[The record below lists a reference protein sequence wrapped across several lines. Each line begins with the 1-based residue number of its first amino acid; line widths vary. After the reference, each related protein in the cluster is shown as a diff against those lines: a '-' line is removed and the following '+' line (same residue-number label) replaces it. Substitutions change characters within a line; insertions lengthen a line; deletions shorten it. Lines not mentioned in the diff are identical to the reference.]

1 MADKKP
7 FVAKHGFAVAN
18 STLTVFGSNGKLH
31 ANNTISNATI
41 TDAMLASTFT
51 TESAFN
57 SALANTN
64 LAIAD
69 RLQVANASAT
79 YQTIAIER
87 AALANTNSYIADQAT
102 RIDLVNTNLT
112 GTNTALRTLID
123 DRIQVANAD
132 TRFLRKDGTAAQ
144 SVGGQVTFN
153 NNVLISGNL
162 TVSGTKT
169 EVNTTQVNV
178 SNTYILLNSDLG
190 SGTAATENAGIIV
203 NRGAE
208 ANVYFR
214 WNETGEYWEYGEAD
228 GTFTKISEAAA
239 TTIQARNES
248 GGTINF
254 GQPVSVSGYS
264 AGGERPLVEL
274 ADADDPAQM
283 PALGLALDTVST
295 GSNLRVATYGVISNA
310 NTGVFSV
317 GQELYVDT
325 VAGKLTGTRPSGD
338 TVKVQKI
345 GQVLRSHASA
355 GSILIQG
362 AGRSNDVPNL
372 EDKHV
377 FIGNTTNGVDTRV
390 LVVSDISNSD
400 TLATNAA
407 LQTEVTRIDLV
418 NTNLTG
424 TNTALRTLISDR
436 LQVANAAA
444 TYQTIAIERA
454 ALANTNL
461 AIADRLQVANASA
474 TYQTISV
481 ERAALANTNLAI
493 ADRLQVA
500 NATLLIN
507 DRYQVANVD
516 TNFVN
521 KTTSVAQSM
530 TANLAVDST
539 GSTSGVHISNGAIS
553 IFTDTGNP
561 SFVDFYCEVSNLH
574 YARLQSQPHSAYG
587 GSVTVKLPVSD
598 GVLAT
603 TTDLATVNTSV
614 NTQATRI
621 DLVNTNLTGTN
632 TALRTLISD
641 RLQVANAITTL
652 AGLTDVAQV
661 TPTDGHVLT
670 YSSSNTTYYFSAVS
684 GGASVTVSNTAPTS
698 PSEGDLWFDEIDAT
712 LYVRY
717 GAAWIDAAPVVGSS
731 ANNIV
736 FYSANNTLRLYRT
749 DGIEL
754 DTTINISGGS
764 LTLAGLTDVAQ
775 VTPTDGHVLKY
786 SSANST
792 YYFAAETGGGGS
804 TPTFSDLVVTTF
816 TANGTQTAFSIN
828 NDVTGAEDLIVT
840 LDGVIQRP
848 TTDYTFASNTVTFG
862 TAPING
868 EIVAIR
874 EIKAIGQQIVSGV
887 SNGQFQS
894 YVANTNAR
902 LVTLEAGGGGSGD
915 VSNAY
920 LTSTF
925 TTNAVFQSALANT
938 NARLVTLEGGGGG
951 GGNSFSVIEIG
962 GTLID
967 SAGSTARLSIDA
979 GSGITLTPTA
989 GNNTILIES
998 TGGGIGGD
1006 TSSSYQVT
1014 TANGTQTTFTSPVS
1028 SSDAKAVFVTIDGVV
1043 QTPTTDYT
1051 ISGTTVT
1058 TDEAPDSGSV
1068 VVVRAGVFYADTTSI
1083 IDASTSIATANGTAT
1098 TFTSPI
1104 SSTNADRVLVSVD
1117 GVIQRPTTDYTIS
1130 GTVVTFDTAPPNG
1143 TIVMVRSIATAS
1155 QVQELTDLTNVANTT
1170 PSNGHVLTY
1179 SSANSTYYFAEPSGG
1194 GGGASTGTAIAMAL
1208 VFG

>member
-1 MADKKP
+1 MATTKK
-7 FVAKHGFAVAN
+7 FRVKHGLDA
-18 STLTVFGSNGKLH
+18 S
-31 ANNTISNATI
+31 NNTISFVNDPVSANDAATKNYVDI
-41 TDAMLASTFT
+41 QVASAPGDVSNTYLTSTFT
-51 TESAFN
+51 TNTDFQSYVANTNSRIDTLEAGGTLVTNAYLTSTFTTNTDFQSFVANTNSYIATKTDDSTVLATNTALRTLIDDRLQVGNLNTTLADYWPSANIITYTAKYLEVANSSTGTSVTVSNSAPTITANGELWWDNASGELYVSYSSNWVEAVAQDVTPYADNGTFSSSN
-57 SALANTN
+57 NTITFVRTDGSQFDVVLTGVGEVTNAYVTSTFTTNTVFQSALANTN
-64 LAIAD
+64 AYIATKTDDTVALATNTALRTLIDD
-69 RLQVANASAT
+69 RMQVANVEA
-79 YQTIAIER
+79 Y
-87 AALANTNSYIADQAT
+87 LANTNSYIATESA

-112 GTNTALRTLID
+112 GTNTALRTLIS

-132 TRFLRKDGTAAQ
+132 TRFLRKDGTALQ

-228 GTFTKISEAAA
+228 GTFIKVSEASA
-239 TTIQARNES
+239 TTIQARNEC

-264 AGGERPLVEL
+264 RGGERPLVEL

-295 GSNLRVATYGVISNA
+295 GNNLRVATYGIITNA

-317 GQELYVDT
+317 GQELYIDT

-436 LQVANAAA
+436 LQVANA
-444 TYQTIAIERA
+444 
-454 ALANTNL
+454 
-461 AIADRLQVANASA
+461 
-474 TYQTISV
+474 
-481 ERAALANTNLAI
+481 
-493 ADRLQVA
+493 
-500 NATLLIN
+500 
-507 DRYQVANVD
+507 
-516 TNFVN
+516 
-521 KTTSVAQSM
+521 
-530 TANLAVDST
+530 
-539 GSTSGVHISNGAIS
+539 
-553 IFTDTGNP
+553 
-561 SFVDFYCEVSNLH
+561 
-574 YARLQSQPHSAYG
+574 
-587 GSVTVKLPVSD
+587 
-598 GVLAT
+598 
-603 TTDLATVNTSV
+603 
-614 NTQATRI
+614 
-621 DLVNTNLTGTN
+621 
-632 TALRTLISD
+632 
-641 RLQVANAITTL
+641 IT
-652 AGLTDVAQV
+652 
-661 TPTDGHVLT
+661 
-670 YSSSNTTYYFSAVS
+670 
-684 GGASVTVSNTAPTS
+684 
-698 PSEGDLWFDEIDAT
+698 
-712 LYVRY
+712 
-717 GAAWIDAAPVVGSS
+717 
-731 ANNIV
+731 
-736 FYSANNTLRLYRT
+736 
-749 DGIEL
+749 
-754 DTTINISGGS
+754 
-764 LTLAGLTDVAQ
+764 TLAGLTDVAQ

-786 SSANST
+786 SSSNTT
-792 YYFAAETGGGGS
+792 YYFAAETGGGAGGNSFSVIEVGGTLIDSAGS
-804 TPTFSDLVVTTF
+804 TARLSIDAGSGITLTPTAGNNTIVIAATGGGGGTQTFSDLAVTTF

-874 EIKAIGQQIVSGV
+874 EIKAIGQQVLSGV
-887 SNGQFQS
+887 SNSQFQS
-894 YVANTNAR
+894 YVANTN
-902 LVTLEAGGGGSGD
+902 V
-915 VSNAY
+915 
-920 LTSTF
+920 
-925 TTNAVFQSALANT
+925 
-938 NARLVTLEGGGGG
+938 RLVTLEGGGGG
-951 GGNSFSVIEIG
+951 SS
-962 GTLID
+962 TL
-967 SAGSTARLSIDA
+967 AGLTDVAQV
-979 GSGITLTPTA
+979 TPT
-989 GNNTILIES
+989 
-998 TGGGIGGD
+998 D
-1006 TSSSYQVT
+1006 
-1014 TANGTQTTFTSPVS
+1014 
-1028 SSDAKAVFVTIDGVV
+1028 
-1043 QTPTTDYT
+1043 
-1051 ISGTTVT
+1051 
-1058 TDEAPDSGSV
+1058 
-1068 VVVRAGVFYADTTSI
+1068 
-1083 IDASTSIATANGTAT
+1083 
-1098 TFTSPI
+1098 
-1104 SSTNADRVLVSVD
+1104 
-1117 GVIQRPTTDYTIS
+1117 
-1130 GTVVTFDTAPPNG
+1130 
-1143 TIVMVRSIATAS
+1143 
-1155 QVQELTDLTNVANTT
+1155 
-1170 PSNGHVLTY
+1170 GHVLKY
-1179 SSANSTYYFAEPSGG
+1179 SSANTTYYFAAESG

>member
-1 MADKKP
+1 VADKKP

-31 ANNTISNATI
+31 ANNTISDATI

-51 TESAFN
+51 TESVFN

-64 LAIAD
+64 LAIADRLQVANADSTFQTIAIERAALANTNLAIADRLQVANATLLIND

-228 GTFTKISEAAA
+228 GTFIKVSEASA
-239 TTIQARNES
+239 TIIQARNES

-295 GSNLRVATYGVISNA
+295 GNNLRVATYGIITNA

-317 GQELYVDT
+317 GQELYIDT

-355 GSILIQG
+355 GTILIQG

-377 FIGNTTNGVDTRV
+377 FIGNTTNGVDTRA

-436 LQVANAAA
+436 LQVANASA

-474 TYQTISV
+474 TYQTIAIERAALANTNLAISDRLQVANAAATYQTIAV

-661 TPTDGHVLT
+661 TPTDGHVLK
-670 YSSSNTTYYFSAVS
+670 YSSSNT
-684 GGASVTVSNTAPTS
+684 
-698 PSEGDLWFDEIDAT
+698 
-712 LYVRY
+712 
-717 GAAWIDAAPVVGSS
+717 
-731 ANNIV
+731 
-736 FYSANNTLRLYRT
+736 
-749 DGIEL
+749 
-754 DTTINISGGS
+754 
-764 LTLAGLTDVAQ
+764 
-775 VTPTDGHVLKY
+775 
-786 SSANST
+786 T
-792 YYFAAETGGGGS
+792 YYFAAETGGGAGGNSFSVIEVGGTLIDSAGS
-804 TPTFSDLVVTTF
+804 TARLSIDAGSGITLTPTAGNNTIVIAATGGGGGTPTFSDLAVTTF

-874 EIKAIGQQIVSGV
+874 EIKAIGQQVLSGV
-887 SNGQFQS
+887 SNSQFQS
-894 YVANTNAR
+894 YVANTN
-902 LVTLEAGGGGSGD
+902 V
-915 VSNAY
+915 
-920 LTSTF
+920 
-925 TTNAVFQSALANT
+925 
-938 NARLVTLEGGGGG
+938 RLVTLEGGGGG
-951 GGNSFSVIEIG
+951 SS
-962 GTLID
+962 TL
-967 SAGSTARLSIDA
+967 AGLTDVAQV
-979 GSGITLTPTA
+979 TPT
-989 GNNTILIES
+989 
-998 TGGGIGGD
+998 D
-1006 TSSSYQVT
+1006 
-1014 TANGTQTTFTSPVS
+1014 
-1028 SSDAKAVFVTIDGVV
+1028 
-1043 QTPTTDYT
+1043 
-1051 ISGTTVT
+1051 
-1058 TDEAPDSGSV
+1058 
-1068 VVVRAGVFYADTTSI
+1068 
-1083 IDASTSIATANGTAT
+1083 
-1098 TFTSPI
+1098 
-1104 SSTNADRVLVSVD
+1104 
-1117 GVIQRPTTDYTIS
+1117 
-1130 GTVVTFDTAPPNG
+1130 
-1143 TIVMVRSIATAS
+1143 
-1155 QVQELTDLTNVANTT
+1155 
-1170 PSNGHVLTY
+1170 GHVLKY
-1179 SSANSTYYFAEPSGG
+1179 SSANTTYYFAAESG